1 MHSAERFVEAAA
13 PLCAA
18 SNDPRKAVSMVDE
31 QQLSEV
37 ISSDVRLRTV
47 EPHIYS
53 LYSSD
58 KGINS
63 YDRMM
68 GAVYDLVACNR
79 VYNRLVWGYR
89 TSEFHA
95 LCHKALTSSARGW
108 ILDAGCGPLAFTARA
123 YAGYSKRPVVLL
135 DQSITMLRMAK
146 TRLMKLTGAVPANMV
161 FLCGDALELPFKP
174 KSFDTIISMNL
185 LHVLDDVQKVVLG
198 IRKVLADGG
207 TISFTTLVLNDRFAD
222 KYIHMLARMG
232 EVIPRKAD
240 RLLEAFDNLHM
251 RVECRIQGNMA
262 FLQHN

>member
-1 MHSAERFVEAAA
+1 VR
-13 PLCAA
+13 C
-18 SNDPRKAVSMVDE
+18 SNGPRKAVSMIDE

-37 ISSDVRLRTV
+37 ISSDVRLRLV

-63 YDRMM
+63 YGRMM

-95 LCHKALTSSARGW
+95 LCHDALASSTCGW
-108 ILDAGCGPLAFTARA
+108 VLDAGCGSLAFSARA
-123 YAGYSKRPVVLL
+123 YADYSERPVVLL
-135 DQSITMLRMAK
+135 DQSITMLRIAK

-161 FLCGDALELPFKP
+161 FLCGDALELPFKA

-185 LHVLDDVQKVVLG
+185 LHVLDNVQKVVLG
-198 IRKVLADGG
+198 IRKALVDGG
-207 TISFTTLVLNDRFAD
+207 TISLTTLVLNDRFAD
-222 KYIHMLARMG
+222 KYIHMLAKTG
-232 EVIPRKAD
+232 EVIPRRAD
-240 RLLEAFDNLHM
+240 QLFKVFDHLRM
-251 RVECRIQGNMA
+251 PVEFRVQGNMA
-262 FLQHN
+262 FIHHA